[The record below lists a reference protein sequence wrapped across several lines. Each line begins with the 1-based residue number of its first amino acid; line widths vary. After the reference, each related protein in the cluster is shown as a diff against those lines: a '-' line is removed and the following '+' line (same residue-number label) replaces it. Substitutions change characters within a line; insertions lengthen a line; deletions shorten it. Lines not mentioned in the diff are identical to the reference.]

1 MNKKGSLI
9 IIIIL
14 TILSAFLIGYL
25 IFRQNKVNN
34 ENQGSIIKDDK
45 TKLENNKQIQP
56 EETNNNKDDQKSN
69 NDQISNDNVDDD
81 QNNNNQILKS
91 LYESTGDE
99 SSLLKVFLTTDQKIL
114 IESPEINKQLFEN
127 NVEEAY
133 TITSGQSSICLGNT
147 WVVVK
152 ENDGTTKAVSL
163 DKISCG
169 GEVKFIDI
177 TSELKNQNIEN
188 YKSIYSKS
196 TYINEYEPE
205 LSKVYATTSN
215 NEEIEITEIFSKN

>member
-133 TITSGQSSICLGNT
+133 TITSGQNSICLGNT

-205 LSKVYATTSN
+205 LSKVYAITN
-215 NEEIEITEIFSKN
+215 NDEEIEITEIFSKN